1 MELRVAGR
9 YDVDAASLEAGLKC
23 EDESLTLQS
32 QAQDADINVIVRRF
46 GVTGE
51 LPNGL
56 RVPVYGNFEGVSDYR
71 EALDLV
77 READQAFMSLPAD
90 VRRRFGNDAG
100 SFVDF
105 ASNPD
110 NLEELRKMGLAP
122 KAEVVNVQG
131 KSEVVEGKQPDA
143 ASGKAAVA

>member
-1 MELRVAGR
+1 MFPRVAGH
-9 YDVDAASLEAGLKC
+9 YDVDAASLEAGLECK
-23 EDESLTLQS
+23 DESLTLQS
-32 QAQDADINVIVRRF
+32 QAQDADINVILKRF

-71 EALDLV
+71 EALDLI
-77 READQAFMSLPAD
+77 READRAFMSLPAE
-90 VRRRFGNDAG
+90 VRNRFANDAG
-100 SFVDF
+100 AFVDF
-105 ASNPD
+105 ASNPA

-122 KAEVVNVQG
+122 KQEVSNVQG
-131 KSEVVEGKQPDA
+131 TGEVVEGKQPDA